1 HSVGDQVISTIAG
14 RLAGG
19 LRKSDIAGRYGGE
32 EFGLILPG
40 TPAAEAMRTAERL
53 RTTLQE
59 QPILFE
65 GTPIAVTAS
74 LGIGALDAT
83 IADENGLIAAA
94 DAALYSAKRSGRNRA
109 VLHEERQ
116 SA

>member
-1 HSVGDQVISTIAG
+1 MAGPAAPSVFA
-14 RLAGG
+14 
-19 LRKSDIAGRYGGE
+19 LRMRSRRCAVRSRRTV
-32 EFGLILPG
+32 G
-40 TPAAEAMRTAERL
+40 TPSMRTAERL